1 MGAQGVN
8 KRRDTVNSSPFA
20 GCTVILAAI
29 LSMLFLVGF
38 VIWNLFKLDSEI
50 SKFTSDE
57 AIPTPV
63 SSLVDNTKS
72 LNTLE
77 AKFNNFETTAT
88 KGTEEVA
95 LSLSA
100 EEINLAIAAYEPF
113 ESLRKT
119 FWVKEIKDGRL
130 HIQISYPMRGKP
142 MSDEFRY
149 LNGTQVAL
157 PKLLDGEIIL
167 QIEQV
172 LVTDATVPKGFL
184 GQLSP
189 HRITAPYKEHE
200 VLGPW
205 MAKLTTVTIVGDQIV
220 LTLNP
225 LVEKAPRGDATD
237 MPTAIRRAL
246 LLFGSLL
253 GLLVITLA
261 LFFFFLRAKKRARAL
276 PPQE

>member
-1 MGAQGVN
+1 M
-8 KRRDTVNSSPFA
+8 
-20 GCTVILAAI
+20 ILAAI

-63 SSLVDNTKS
+63 SSLLDNTKS

-77 AKFNNFETTAT
+77 AKFNNFETTAA

-225 LVEKAPRGDATD
+225 LVERAPQGDATD
-237 MPTAIRRAL
+237 MPTAIRRSL

-261 LFFFFLRAKKRARAL
+261 LFFFLRAKKRARTL